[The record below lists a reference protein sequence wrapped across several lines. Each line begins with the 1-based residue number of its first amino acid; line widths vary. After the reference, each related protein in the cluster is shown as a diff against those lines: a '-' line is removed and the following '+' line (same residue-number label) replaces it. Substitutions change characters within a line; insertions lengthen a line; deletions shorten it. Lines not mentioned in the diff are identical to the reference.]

1 MRIFTVF
8 VLAFALFAAF
18 ALRAETPGV
27 DGPREYQTLHTADLI
42 SLDEGLPIEGA
53 ADPAG
58 LPVEVLFV
66 PTQYLHLGGRM
77 LLRDEI
83 TGLACSP
90 GRDALQRIGALGD
103 DFLVV
108 RGVMGSADPGHGRE
122 IAACEVVGYDG
133 VAWEEGRAI
142 EDAKQQALFQAGRL

>member
-1 MRIFTVF
+1 MRIFMVF
-8 VLAFALFAAF
+8 VIAVGLFAGF
-18 ALRAETPGV
+18 ALRAEAPGV
-27 DGPREYQTLHTADLI
+27 EGPREYQPLHTADLI

-58 LPVEVLFV
+58 LPVELLFV
-66 PTQYLHLGGRM
+66 PTQYLHLGTRM

-83 TGLACSP
+83 TGLACAPS
-90 GRDALQRIGALGD
+90 RDVLQRIGALGD

-108 RGVMGSADPGHGRE
+108 RGVMGEDDPGYGRE

-133 VAWEEGRAI
+133 VAWEESRTI
-142 EDAKQQALFQAGRL
+142 EQAKQNDLYRAGRL